1 MKAGGSAITTR
12 NRPRLARR
20 LALLVRTWNVF
31 HGNAVPPERDA
42 FLEEMVRL
50 AVADAPDLV
59 LLQEVPVWAL
69 ERLDEWSGMVAVGEV
84 AARPSLGPL
93 PSTAAV
99 GRALTS
105 RHHGRFR
112 SAFAGQANAIL
123 VRASL
128 RVVDRDAIVLNA
140 RRFRRAQS
148 RWLGLGLAARL
159 AWAKERR
166 VCQAVRLRL
175 PDGATMLV
183 ANLHAT
189 AYRADERLAD
199 AEVLRAATFVDALAG
214 PDEPI
219 VIGGDLNV
227 RVERSWTQDALVG
240 PEWRFSHPGPG
251 IDQIL
256 VRGLPVS
263 APEPWA
269 RERRRVD
276 GRLLSDHAPVD
287 VRVG

>member
-1 MKAGGSAITTR
+1 M
-12 NRPRLARR
+12 
-20 LALLVRTWNVF
+20 ALLVRTWNLF

-42 FLEEMVRL
+42 FLEEMVGL
-50 AVADAPDLV
+50 AVADAPDVV
-59 LLQEVPVWAL
+59 LLQEVPAWAL
-69 ERLDEWSGMVAVGEV
+69 ERLDDWSGMAAVGEV

-105 RHHGRFR
+105 LHHGLFR
-112 SAFAGQANAIL
+112 AAFAGQANAIL
-123 VRASL
+123 VRAPL
-128 RVVDRDAIVLNA
+128 RVLDREAIVLNA

-166 VCQAVRLRL
+166 VCQAVRLRV

-199 AEVLRAATFVDALAG
+199 AELLRAAAFVDALAA

-219 VIGGDLNV
+219 LIGGDFNV
-227 RVERSWTQDALVG
+227 AAARSWTLGELGG
-240 PEWRFSHPGPG
+240 PEWRFSQPGPG

-256 VRGLPVS
+256 VRGLPAS
-263 APEPWA
+263 APERWSP
-269 RERRRVD
+269 ERRRLD